1 MAATISDS
9 AKQGFDRIFSRAAST
24 CLALADGDTVAVDP
38 LPRGNFVEPPG
49 QLLVLT
55 IAGFS
60 FKLLTIFHVEDNRA
74 TQDYFSKPEAGLGFA
89 DVFPEVGNL
98 CCGAM
103 NRELGN
109 YFPHLG
115 MSTPYP
121 LDRQCLPFIDV
132 LKPAHLAQHRIVI
145 NDAVVLHATL
155 CLCAYAP
162 VDFRY
167 VASEPE
173 TASGAL
179 ELF

>member
-1 MAATISDS
+1 MAATISDG
-9 AKQGFDRIFSRAAST
+9 AKQGIDRIFSRAASSS
-24 CLALADGDTVAVDP
+24 LALGGGDSVEVDP
-38 LPRGNFVEPPG
+38 LPRGKLIEPPG

-55 IAGFS
+55 IANFS

-74 TQDYFSKPEAGLGFA
+74 TQQYFSKPEAGLGFA
-89 DVFPEVGNL
+89 DVFPEIGNL

-103 NRELGN
+103 NRELGG

-132 LKPAHLAQHRIVI
+132 LKPAYLAQHRIVI
-145 NDAVVLHATL
+145 NGDIVLHATL

-162 VDFRY
+162 VDFHY